1 MFILYMQNGQIHV
14 YIIFSFYFTAKN
26 LIGAPVVFVYYIHFD
41 ALSTTGQKGV
51 QIKQE
56 FPIMHIALKKNKGL
70 ALWLK
75 LLWVK

>member
-1 MFILYMQNGQIHV
+1 M
-14 YIIFSFYFTAKN
+14 
-26 LIGAPVVFVYYIHFD
+26 VFVYYIHFD

-70 ALWLK
+70 AL
-75 LLWVK
+75 

>member
-26 LIGAPVVFVYYIHFD
+26 LIGAPVVTVFVYYIHFD

-70 ALWLK
+70 AL
-75 LLWVK
+75 